1 MGGRGEGKDEV
12 CSGGCVGAGGEWGV
26 GECWVQGGVGR
37 DGRVA
42 CWGGVKWSGVELGEV
57 VRAWGGSLYGE
68 GWGDGMSREGGCLK
82 ACGREDG
89 GVLRRGRVDLGACVT
104 LQWGGAVLWALREEG
119 RVVRG
124 TGGVMSR
131 GLGEEAVEWRRS
143 LGGEVGDDNET
154 GPEGGGGGW
163 VEVSC
168 TGVRG
173 AVFWCAGDGWWDVLV
188 LRRVARWCSGGER
201 LQISLLAGCGGGGTY
216 RVGVGMKWVGEM
228 AGGLGWTF
236 GVGGWGGVWG
246 TWVRVTGVLVV
257 KCGGGGG
264 GATGSW
270 GEWERSGGGW
280 GVGKFGVAEGEEGE
294 KGGGWGGVA
303 DGGTVSVVEVESWV
317 RGDECCV
324 LWGVWVVKWGGGGEG
339 GVADWRGGGG
349 WAGRGWGCKG
359 MRVRGR
365 VGGGC
370 GWGNGKGVGGDGRES
385 GSGGVE
391 GVGGWFEGEGG
402 RAWDWAV
409 GGDGGGR
416 WEGEALGG
424 VTEGAVDWGVEAV
437 GVGRERWI
445 GGESR
450 VIQAVKLGV
459 RAEGE
464 GWGGGSAEEY
474 LGCGLVGGGDVVGG
488 GGDGGRGLGVGGWGV
503 TYGVE
508 LVEVG
513 AGEGGSVG
521 WRWGRELRC
530 GGEEGRG
537 VGVWRRGVGDV
548 TSRCVGGIAWGLMEC
563 GRLGVGGVGLVGTS
577 QSRELVGGGWGG
589 GGWVWVGGGSGG
601 QGVRD
606 SIRRGRGG
614 WGELDVAGGG
624 GGVDVRD
631 MRGWR
636 WVVVR
641 RWGDGMLGVAGGRE
655 YGRCIGLGGRSWGG
669 VGMAVL
675 WVVLGAEGGLKGK
688 GGGVVCCDRELD
700 GWFGGRGAGGVEEGV
715 EQGEGCVGGDHGSVV
730 GGGVCGA
737 VSWKSGWEG
746 VDGSLGM
753 GEVGDGGAGVGML
766 GEREVGCDGGGWG
779 GVVVGERRGMEVG
792 WGVGGGL
799 GINCGGWLGH
809 RWGIRALGER
819 SFRPKYLTCK
829 KDFKAKIASVGSPS
843 FKSFRFKVIDTK
855 GAENLCGSIIF
866 PDKKIRSICSVAV
879 VLQAKKLLTS
889 SQLAIVDPPG
899 DITVPTTPPK
909 KFLTQDFIGPRF
921 TEMPMTWSPDVTLV
935 SVKEKFRNVM
945 KCLKSPSK
953 FAKSLTCGAS
963 ISWGRSRLHE
973 GTNTYSW
980 LSTIC
985 QNGLKRKR
993 SPSTTPELFVQCL
1006 NMESLT
1012 VSPPFTTN
1020 KWRQVEVS
1028 NHGLKRILERT
1039 VGENRA
1045 SWSDKLDDALW
1056 AFRNG
1061 YPRKGQ
1067 KSKPKRQNRARERKE
1082 RKEKSKSKPSQK
1094 VKVNKVKSKS
1104 TPGSGFGK
1112 SIENQTRKPKPP
1124 SGPGC
1129 GHDQFFGGDDIFG
1142 LDGWPMVVHQQ

>member
-530 GGEEGRG
+530 GGNHLTLVKGNQFDGRTKTDPHRHIHEFLRICDMFKYKDTENEAIRLMMFSLSLTG
-537 VGVWRRGVGDV
+537 EAKTCEITQEVLNAA
-548 TSRCVGGIAWGLMEC
+548 TGGIFLYKTPNQAYHLLEDKVLLKLDWAKSQKTKSSIKKTVAFADEGSSNSNTDKIIARMDAMTLKMDAQYKE
-563 GRLGVGGVGLVGTS
+563 L
-577 QSRELVGGGWGG
+577 QSR
-589 GGWVWVGGGSGG
+589 
-601 QGVRD
+601 
-606 SIRRGRGG
+606 
-614 WGELDVAGGG
+614 
-624 GGVDVRD
+624 
-631 MRGWR
+631 
-636 WVVVR
+636 
-641 RWGDGMLGVAGGRE
+641 
-655 YGRCIGLGGRSWGG
+655 
-669 VGMAVL
+669 
-675 WVVLGAEGGLKGK
+675 
-688 GGGVVCCDRELD
+688 
-700 GWFGGRGAGGVEEGV
+700 
-715 EQGEGCVGGDHGSVV
+715 
-730 GGGVCGA
+730 
-737 VSWKSGWEG
+737 
-746 VDGSLGM
+746 
-753 GEVGDGGAGVGML
+753 
-766 GEREVGCDGGGWG
+766 
-779 GVVVGERRGMEVG
+779 
-792 WGVGGGL
+792 
-799 GINCGGWLGH
+799 
-809 RWGIRALGER
+809 
-819 SFRPKYLTCK
+819 
-829 KDFKAKIASVGSPS
+829 
-843 FKSFRFKVIDTK
+843 
-855 GAENLCGSIIF
+855 
-866 PDKKIRSICSVAV
+866 
-879 VLQAKKLLTS
+879 AKKT
-889 SQLAIVDPPG
+889 
-899 DITVPTTPPK
+899 K
-909 KFLTQDFIGPRF
+909 
-921 TEMPMTWSPDVTLV
+921 PD
-935 SVKEKFRNVM
+935 
-945 KCLKSPSK
+945 
-953 FAKSLTCGAS
+953 
-963 ISWGRSRLHE
+963 
-973 GTNTYSW
+973 
-980 LSTIC
+980 
-985 QNGLKRKR
+985 
-993 SPSTTPELFVQCL
+993 
-1006 NMESLT
+1006 
-1012 VSPPFTTN
+1012 
-1020 KWRQVEVS
+1020 
-1028 NHGLKRILERT
+1028 
-1039 VGENRA
+1039 
-1045 SWSDKLDDALW
+1045 LD
-1056 AFRNG
+1056 
-1061 YPRKGQ
+1061 
-1067 KSKPKRQNRARERKE
+1067 
-1082 RKEKSKSKPSQK
+1082 
-1094 VKVNKVKSKS
+1094 
-1104 TPGSGFGK
+1104 
-1112 SIENQTRKPKPP
+1112 
-1124 SGPGC
+1124 
-1129 GHDQFFGGDDIFG
+1129 
-1142 LDGWPMVVHQQ
+1142 